1 MGLDAYVYRNRTHL
15 AFDPN
20 TAGVSVDDKTGVV
33 DFDDPDLY
41 RRFADHVVAIHY
53 RLGNVTSIAQL
64 REELRRCA
72 ADLPIIKTRVLGD
85 GTHCGDFIDLSLMEA
100 LQQELDLL
108 SAAAAERSPS
118 PHVEEFILQ
127 MRELIRMAN
136 AENNPIYFG

>member
-41 RRFADHVVAIHY
+41 RRFADHIVAIHF
-53 RLGNVTSIAQL
+53 RLGNVASIAQL
-64 REELRRCA
+64 HEELHFCA
-72 ADLPIIKTRVLGD
+72 LHLPIIKTQVLGD

-100 LQQELDLL
+100 LEQELDLL
-108 SAAAAERSPS
+108 SSAAGPSPS
-118 PHVEEFILQ
+118 PHVERFVLQ
-127 MRELIRMAN
+127 LRELITTAK

>member
-15 AFDPN
+15 AFNPA
-20 TAGVSVDDKTGVV
+20 TAGISVDDTTGVV

-53 RLGNVTSIAQL
+53 RLGNAASIAQL
-64 REELRRCA
+64 HEDLQRCIA
-72 ADLPIIKTRVLGD
+72 HLPIIKTRVLGD
-85 GTHCGDFIDLSLMEA
+85 GTHCADFIDLSLMEA

-108 SAAAAERSPS
+108 FAATERNRS
-118 PHVEEFILQ
+118 PHVDEFILQ
-127 MRELIRMAN
+127 MRELIRMAK

>member
-15 AFDPN
+15 AFDPVS
-20 TAGVSVDDKTGVV
+20 AGVSVDDTTGVV

-53 RLGNVTSIAQL
+53 RLGNVAQIGQL
-64 REELRRCA
+64 HEELHRCTA
-72 ADLPIIKTRVLGD
+72 HLPIIKTRVLGD

-100 LQQELDLL
+100 LQQELDVL
-108 SAAAAERSPS
+108 SAATEQSRL
-118 PHVEEFILQ
+118 PHIEEFILQ
-127 MRELIRMAN
+127 MRELIRMAK

>member
-15 AFDPN
+15 AFDPD

-41 RRFADHVVAIHY
+41 RRFAGHVVAIHY
-53 RLGNVTSIAQL
+53 RLGNAASIAQL
-64 REELRRCA
+64 HEELHRCGA
-72 ADLPIIKTRVLGD
+72 HLPIINTHVLGD
-85 GTHCGDFIDLSLMEA
+85 GTHCGDFIDPSLMEA

-108 SAAAAERSPS
+108 SAAAGRSPS
-118 PHVEEFILQ
+118 PPVEEFLLQ
-127 MRELIRMAN
+127 MRELIRMAK